1 MIDLQAEENRSAD
14 ETAKQLTQFVVNGR
28 NA

>member
-1 MIDLQAEENRSAD
+1 MIDLQADENRSAD
-14 ETAKQLTQFVVNGR
+14 VTAKQLTQFVVNGR